1 MTHLEAIT
9 TVTVSA
15 AMLFGMQ
22 LALLGSIKLALARR
36 MNLSESGLGGL
47 LLALHLAL
55 IPMMLFCGLVL
66 DLFGIRLV
74 LLLGSVL
81 SCVAL
86 LIISLS
92 PTYKRALAA
101 VFMAGLGGA
110 ALSLGAVTLM
120 PHAFFAPPEDM
131 TASLHLGHVFI
142 ALGALLTP
150 AVVDGLLRVMSFRR
164 LMGLLCLLSLV
175 PAILCVM
182 PAYGDPISQ
191 ISTVREERPF
201 LDHPN
206 LWMLFLAG
214 LVFFLYVPLEAAL
227 GIWSSTYLSD
237 MGQGENQASWM
248 LSGFW
253 GAFLASRMVFGYL
266 RLSPAWDP
274 WLIVVA
280 ALAGAALVGNLIG
293 TVNLNSARLVVISLG
308 FVLGPI
314 VPALV
319 GVLFREFPSERG
331 LAYSILFAMGSAGS
345 LILAPLFAS
354 HAHGASVRSAL
365 RIPFG
370 LTLALTVISLIF
382 ALLVGL

>member
-9 TVTVSA
+9 TVAVSA

-36 MNLSESGLGGL
+36 MNLSESGLGSL
-47 LLALHLAL
+47 LLALQLAL
-55 IPMMLFCGLVL
+55 IPMMIVCGLLL
-66 DLFGIRLV
+66 DWLGIRLV

-92 PTYKRALAA
+92 PTYKRALGA
-101 VFMAGLGGA
+101 VFLAGLGGA

-175 PAILCVM
+175 PALLCVT
-182 PAYGDPISQ
+182 PGYGDPISQ
-191 ISTVREERPF
+191 INSARGARPF
-201 LDHPN
+201 LDHPD
-206 LWMLFLAG
+206 LWILFLAG
-214 LVFFLYVPLEAAL
+214 LVYFLYVPLEAAL
-227 GIWSSTYLSD
+227 GIWSTAFLSD
-237 MGQGENQASWM
+237 MGQSDERAGWM

-253 GAFLASRMVFGYL
+253 GAFLASRIMFGYL
-266 RLSPAWDP
+266 RLSPFWDP
-274 WLIVVA
+274 WLIFAA
-280 ALAGAALVGNLIG
+280 ALAAASLVGNLIG
-293 TVNLNSARLVVISLG
+293 SVNLNAARFGVIGLG

-319 GVLFREFPSERG
+319 GVVFRDFPSGRG
-331 LAYSILFAMGSAGS
+331 LAYSVLFAMGSAGS

-354 HAHGASVRSAL
+354 QVQDANVRSAL
-365 RIPFG
+365 RIPFALSLV
-370 LTLALTVISLIF
+370 LTALALVF
-382 ALLVGL
+382 ALVVGL

>member
-1 MTHLEAIT
+1 
-9 TVTVSA
+9 
-15 AMLFGMQ
+15 
-22 LALLGSIKLALARR
+22 

-55 IPMMLFCGLVL
+55 IPMMVVCGLVL
-66 DLFGIRLV
+66 DWFGIRLV

-92 PTYKRALAA
+92 PTYRRALGA
-101 VFMAGLGGA
+101 VFLAGLGGA

-131 TASLHLGHVFI
+131 TASLQLGHVFI

-150 AVVDGLLRVMSFRR
+150 ALVDGLLRVMSFRR

-175 PAILCVM
+175 QALLCVL
-182 PAYGDPISQ
+182 PAYGDPISA
-191 ISTVREERPF
+191 IKPARDARPF

-206 LWMLFLAG
+206 LWMLWLAG
-214 LVFFLYVPLEAAL
+214 LVFFLYVPLEAAI
-227 GIWSSTYLSD
+227 GIWSTTFLSD
-237 MGQGENQASWM
+237 MGQGDERAGWM

-274 WLIVVA
+274 WLIFAA
-280 ALAGAALVGNLIG
+280 ALAAASLVGNLMG
-293 TVNLNSARLVVISLG
+293 SVNLNAARLGVIGLG
-308 FVLGPI
+308 FVLGPV

-319 GVLFREFPSERG
+319 GVVFRDFPNERG
-331 LAYSILFAMGSAGS
+331 MAYSILFAMGSAGS

-354 HAHGASVRSAL
+354 HAQGTSVRSAL
-365 RIPFG
+365 RIPFA
-370 LTLALTVISLIF
+370 LSLALTVLALVF